1 MLSFFEMLSS
11 HAILLGIPVLG
22 SACIFPPEL
31 DVATSDAGPGAP
43 PVILSAGPAPEFTFP
58 GPLVLDRQDTRTLS
72 LTVSDNELDD
82 VIHVRLYIDY
92 DRPNPEPAYAEC
104 QAAPTG
110 EITRILACDLTS
122 ICNPIADTDQ
132 GDHVL
137 EAMVADREFLSD
149 SDPAAE
155 GQKAFRAL
163 RDPDRAAF
171 SLRSWIMRC
180 NAPTEL

>member
-1 MLSFFEMLSS
+1 MLSP
-11 HAILLGIPVLG
+11 HIILLGIPVLG

-31 DVATSDAGPGAP
+31 DAATFDAGPGAP

-58 GPLVLDRQDTRTLS
+58 GPLVLDHQDTRTLS
-72 LTVSDNELDD
+72 LAVSDNELDD
-82 VIHVRLYIDY
+82 VIHVRLFMDY
-92 DRPNPEPAYAEC
+92 ERPDPEPAYAEC

-110 EITRILACDLTS
+110 EITRVLACDLTS
-122 ICNPIADTDQ
+122 ICNPIDDTDQ

-171 SLRSWIMRC
+171 SLRSWIVRC
-180 NAPTEL
+180 NPPAEL